1 MTIPNLDIYRQ
12 DEASGVFVRP
22 EIAVFAYS
30 DGEEVESRILDIVRK
45 AKDLSSLSDELERE
59 ATDWPSRYHLSRSR
73 ANLLRPYRHLI
84 VGDVLEIGAGCGAIT
99 RFLGECG
106 ANVTAVEGSFRR
118 AAVAAARVRDLKNV
132 SVICDRAQAFPA
144 GRSFDVVTLIGVLE
158 YARMFSDSATAV
170 EDLLHLVKSF
180 LKPDGKLMLAIENRM
195 GLKYFAGMPEDHVN
209 HGMYGVEGL
218 YGTRDPVT
226 FGRAELTRVL
236 GDAGFGRADFAYPFP
251 DYKLPQSVVFDAAAA
266 LPAARFNAAAFAA
279 ESAWNDPQLRL
290 PALFSLE
297 LVWQSIGSNGLVA
310 ELANSFLVVASGQDS
325 PPSSDPRHL
334 AWHYSTERARQFC
347 KAALFEQQDGDIM
360 VRRMLLGTT
369 GGIPADASPGAVKFD
384 PLDEIYVPGETCRT
398 DFARILAR
406 PMWHIDDVVRY
417 FERYV
422 AYLREQCGL
431 ESADAPTSWATTLA
445 PKALDM
451 LPQNLICSGGRF
463 RTIDQEWTAGGP
475 VELGYVVF
483 RALVYLL
490 KALTRCGYPQDFS
503 LANFGTFA
511 ETVMTRVLGD
521 GAAERGAVYWGYEA
535 ALQKEVAGLA
545 PMTAYSEWASGSM
558 PILDPSAVSI
568 SGMLV
573 EIQELRGARAAWE
586 ALCVEAV
593 EHLSL
598 PGASNEGGIEPHP
611 ARLREAIDS
620 YVSYEEGVIERQN
633 AAIEGQGA
641 AIDELRR
648 AIDNAEARVEQGL
661 RDREDAAVRLAQAND
676 ALASVRQALAA
687 MENSRSWRWTRP
699 IREASRLLRRLVGRG
714 RP

>member
-1 MTIPNLDIYRQ
+1 MTKPYLDTYRQ

-22 EIAVFAYS
+22 EIEVFAYS

-45 AKDLSSLSDELERE
+45 AEDLSSLSEELERE

-73 ANLLRPYRHLI
+73 ANLLRPYRDLI
-84 VGDVLEIGAGCGAIT
+84 AGDVLEIGAGCGAIT

-132 SVICDRAQAFPA
+132 SVVCDRAQAFPA
-144 GRSFDVVTLIGVLE
+144 ECKFDVVTLIGVLE

-170 EDLLHLVKSF
+170 EDLLHLVRSF
-180 LKPDGKLMLAIENRM
+180 LKPDGRLMLAIENRM

-218 YGTRDPVT
+218 YGKRDPIT

-236 GDAGFGRADFAYPFP
+236 VGAGFGRVDFAYPFP

-266 LPAARFNAAAFAA
+266 LPATRFNAAAFAA
-279 ESAWNDPQLRL
+279 ESAGNDPQLRL

-297 LVWQSIGSNGLVA
+297 LTWQSIGSNELVG
-310 ELANSFLVVASGQDS
+310 ELANSFLVVASGQGDV
-325 PPSSDPRHL
+325 PSSDPRHL
-334 AWHYSTERARQFC
+334 AWHYSTGRARQFC
-347 KAALFEQQDGDIM
+347 KATLFERQDGDIV
-360 VRRMLLGTT
+360 VRRMLLDA
-369 GGIPADASPGAVKFD
+369 GGIPAEALPGAVKFE
-384 PLDEIYVPGETCRT
+384 PLDEIYLPGETYRT

-422 AYLREQCGL
+422 VYLREQCGL
-431 ESADAPTSWATTLA
+431 EPPDASTSWAIALA

-451 LPQNLICSGGRF
+451 LPQNLICSDGRF

-490 KALTRCGYPQDFS
+490 KALTRCGYPQNFS
-503 LANFGTFA
+503 LTNFGIFA
-511 ETVMTRVLGD
+511 ETVMTRILGD
-521 GAAERGAVYWGYEA
+521 GAAERAAVYWGYEA

-545 PMTAYSEWASGSM
+545 PVTGYSEWASGSM
-558 PILDPSAVSI
+558 PILDPSTVSI

-573 EIQELRGARAAWE
+573 EIQQLRGARAAWE
-586 ALCVEAV
+586 ELCVEAV
-593 EHLSL
+593 ERLSL
-598 PGASNEGGIEPHP
+598 PGASNESGIEPHP
-611 ARLREAIDS
+611 ARLREAIGS

-633 AAIEGQGA
+633 AAIEDQGA

-648 AIDNAEARVEQGL
+648 AIDDAEARVEQGL
-661 RDREDAAVRLAQAND
+661 RDREDVAARLAEAND
-676 ALASVRQALAA
+676 ALTSARQALAA
-687 MENSRSWRWTRP
+687 MENSASWRWTRP
-699 IREASRLLRRLVGRG
+699 MRQVSRLLRQLAGRG
-714 RP
+714 RG